1 MEMKITEEVIRIG
14 LTALA
19 DNNLRDLH
27 NSSENTKAKFIIVLL
42 FIQNNSYFTNKLKH
56 AYLHWC

>member
-1 MEMKITEEVIRIG
+1 MEMKIMEEVIRIG

-27 NSSENTKAKFIIVLL
+27 NSSANTKAKFNNCFIIH
-42 FIQNNSYFTNKLKH
+42 SK
-56 AYLHWC
+56 